1 MTKRC
6 NRVARR
12 RVNVSTL
19 SVTARSE
26 RPMLCA
32 TPVTVI
38 SFHRRVSKLG
48 NAAAASMLLADELHN
63 VCERVAACGSDVV
76 NAGLAAR

>member
-1 MTKRC
+1 
-6 NRVARR
+6 
-12 RVNVSTL
+12 
-19 SVTARSE
+19 
-26 RPMLCA
+26 
-32 TPVTVI
+32 
-38 SFHRRVSKLG
+38 VSKLG